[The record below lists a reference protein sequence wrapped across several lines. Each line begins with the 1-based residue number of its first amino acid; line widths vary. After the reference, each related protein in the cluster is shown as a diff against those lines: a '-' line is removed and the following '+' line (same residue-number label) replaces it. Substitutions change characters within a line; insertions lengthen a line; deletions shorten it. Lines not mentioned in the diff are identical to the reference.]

1 MSEERRK
8 PPQDLEAEGHVIGAC
23 LIRPDVVGPLA
34 AALSPTDFYRPANAS
49 TFAVIVSLW
58 EQGHKIDAKL
68 VAAAAPNGVEPA
80 DLASMMAGV
89 PQTTH
94 ADEYAALVRAA
105 SARRQLLRVSGE
117 IAEGAW
123 QGRDPADTVDA
134 ARVALD
140 SVDLPAGA
148 MPVDLVRLSTMMN
161 RPEQERTPW
170 VIPGLLRR
178 DWRVV
183 FVAPEGAGKTL
194 VMQQIGMCAAQGVD
208 PFGFHSIAPVRV
220 LFVDL
225 ENPED
230 RIVEGARMID
240 PLVRRISKVYDEEK
254 QEPWIWNR
262 PGGINLRSRSDRA
275 KLEAVLDACRP
286 ELVCMGPTYKMAE
299 KVQGEGWDDQ
309 ALATMRVVDDLRMR
323 YGFALVME
331 DHAPQSSQGRRDL
344 RPMGSSMWLR
354 WPEIGLKLVPDD
366 EKNPTKLTLGRWRQD
381 RLANEWP
388 DRLDRGRTRGSWP
401 WEGAWEQGRYVA
413 QEEAW

>member
-1 MSEERRK
+1 MNEQRRQ
-8 PPQDLEAEGHVIGAC
+8 PPADLEAEGHVIGAV
-23 LIRPDVVGPLA
+23 LVRPDLIGPLA
-34 AALSPTDFYRPANAS
+34 SMLDAQDFYRPQNAT
-49 TFAVIVSLW
+49 TFACMVSLW
-58 EQGHKIDAKL
+58 ESGHKIDVKL
-68 VAAAAPNGVEPA
+68 VAASCVDGVPVA
-80 DLASMMAGV
+80 DLVAMMGSV

-105 SARRQLLRVSGE
+105 AARRQLLRLAGDVV
-117 IAEGAW
+117 EGAYR
-123 QGRDPADTVDA
+123 GADPGETIEQ
-134 ARVALD
+134 ARTALD
-140 SVDLPAGA
+140 GVDLPAGQT
-148 MPVDLVRLSTMMN
+148 PSDLVRLSTLMN
-161 RPEQERTPW
+161 RPEQDRTPW
-170 VIPGLLRR
+170 VVPGLLRR
-178 DWRVV
+178 DWRIV

-194 VMQQIGMCAAQGVD
+194 VMQQIGMCAAQGID
-208 PFGFHSIAPVRV
+208 PFSFFPIPPVRV

-262 PGGINLRSRSDRA
+262 PGGINLRSRADRA

-299 KVQGEGWDDQ
+299 KPPGEGWDDQ
-309 ALATMRVVDDLRMR
+309 ALATMRVIDDLRVR

-354 WPEIGLKLVPDD
+354 WPEIGIKLMPDD
-366 EKNPTKLTLGRWRQD
+366 EKNPTTLKLGRWRQD
-381 RLANEWP
+381 RLGNEWP
-388 DRLDRGRTRGSWP
+388 DKLDRGRQHSWP
-401 WEGAWEQGRYVA
+401 YEGRWDQGRYP
-413 QEEAW
+413 QLEAM